1 MDRFQDGNARLTR
14 PPRAAPSRAP
24 QPGSWLAPAAAA
36 EPPPRRPHP
45 HRPHPCDDTH
55 DKTVV
60 SLRRRGSRK
69 RCKVSG
75 ERRARRLNGSA
86 VLSHQPGSAS
96 AAPCSSR
103 RRHAATAV
111 RTKMP
116 RSACAT
122 TIEIP
127 PSTQPACTQ
136 ARPHRSP
143 MLMGVF
149 EYLVCAWL
157 GLSQP
162 PQPTTQCAPLPA
174 QPRRRAGPPDRR
186 WPPQPPHATAATA
199 TPQPRHART
208 HATISYSA

>member
-1 MDRFQDGNARLTR
+1 METPGSLGRLEQL
-14 PPRAAPSRAP
+14 RAARRSRAHGLRQQLLQSRHRGGP
-24 QPGSWLAPAAAA
+24 IRTARTPAMI
-36 EPPPRRPHP
+36 H
-45 HRPHPCDDTH
+45 
-55 DKTVV
+55 TVV

-127 PSTQPACTQ
+127 PPTQPACTQ

-199 TPQPRHART
+199 TQQPRHART